1 MSASFFQNLAQ
12 TYDDNLMFGVNA
24 VINNGLAW
32 ARPQVRAGATLYVL
46 ITGYLV
52 LVGRLDKSVLASRVI
67 RIVAVAALLTSAATF
82 NSYVRDLFLVTIPT
96 TVGAALTGAPTSA
109 GPAGQFDAIWNATE
123 RASAEVIAR
132 ASGFAYIGERIAI
145 RILSVVTL
153 IPLVII
159 FLVWIV
165 ARVVMG
171 LVIAL
176 GPFLIGLY
184 LFDAT
189 RPFVNRWAGK
199 LVSLTLV
206 QVSAA
211 VLMQLLIGGFTRYL
225 ISVQNIAGAGV
236 DERIGA
242 LLQVAGFYW
251 AGLLL
256 MSGLSVV
263 AYSIGGGLASS
274 FAPITQGAGQQLG
287 SAATTLASA
296 ARALTAAV
304 RSEAGPAGRP
314 AGSPGGALTPA
325 RPIPGGRA

>member
-1 MSASFFQNLAQ
+1 MPASYFQDISQA
-12 TYDDNLMFGVNA
+12 YDANLMIGVNA

-52 LVGRLDKSVLASRVI
+52 LVGRLDKSVLAGRII
-67 RIVAVAALLTSAATF
+67 RIVALAALLTSAATF

-96 TVGAALTGAPTSA
+96 TVGSALTGAPIAA
-109 GPAGQFDAIWNATE
+109 GPAGQFDVIWNATA
-123 RASAEVIAR
+123 RISADTIAQ
-132 ASGFAYIGERIAI
+132 ASGFSYIGERIAI
-145 RILSVVTL
+145 RILDAAT
-153 IPLVII
+153 ITPLVMI
-159 FLVWIV
+159 FLMWIV
-165 ARVVMG
+165 TRVVMG

-176 GPFLIGLY
+176 GPFLLGLY

-189 RPFVNRWAGK
+189 RPFVNRWVGK
-199 LVSLTLV
+199 LVALTLV

-211 VLMQLLIGGFTRYL
+211 VLMQLLIGGFNQYL
-225 ISVQNIAGAGV
+225 RSVQNIAGAGV

-242 LLQVAGFYW
+242 LLQVSGFYW
-251 AGLLL
+251 SGFFL
-256 MSGLSVV
+256 MSGLSIV
-263 AYSIGGGLASS
+263 AYSIGGAAAMS
-274 FAPITQGAGQQLG
+274 FAPITQSAGAQLG
-287 SAATTLASA
+287 NTATALTSA

-314 AGSPGGALTPA
+314 AGHPGGVLTPA